1 MWGKY
6 IGWSKR
12 NIVNEMRGN
21 IVEKWGKIVDN
32 VREIYGWSK
41 RNIVNKMRGNIVE
54 KWGETVE

>member
-1 MWGKY
+1 
-6 IGWSKR
+6 
-12 NIVNEMRGN
+12 MRGN